1 MRIGGVRLFALVLLF
16 LALLNTRMM
25 VTSNKALSEV
35 NSFVEQVCWPAF
47 VVCAAL
53 CFVHNRFLAAAVP
66 TGRGPQVLDRQR
78 LSSIHS
84 LQQLKDEFVRVSADS
99 KQLMLMSSSNLLDAV
114 PGDLELVSQLSVF
127 SAPERL
133 ELQAGT
139 RVRVD
144 GPEWTLSAWVRL
156 DRGNILKQVAG
167 NSETTCWAW
176 EVDGT
181 QMQLR
186 FGGHD
191 SEAETVLQGFPMKQ
205 RRAPKTAQGDV
216 DGGAYAAQV
225 SDADGGAPAAG
236 GFADGGTTFTGLQ
249 HVAVVIKQRGS
260 ARFFRNGALNASA
273 PLTRDITAC
282 IGPIVIADV
291 RLSISPLCCLPCM
304 LRASPSLRVQQPL
317 LTVCLDLYQSRWSR

>member
-1 MRIGGVRLFALVLLF
+1 
-16 LALLNTRMM
+16 
-25 VTSNKALSEV
+25 
-35 NSFVEQVCWPAF
+35 
-47 VVCAAL
+47 
-53 CFVHNRFLAAAVP
+53 
-66 TGRGPQVLDRQR
+66 
-78 LSSIHS
+78 
-84 LQQLKDEFVRVSADS
+84 
-99 KQLMLMSSSNLLDAV
+99 MSSSNLLDAV

-176 EVDGT
+176 LVDGT
-181 QMQLR
+181 HMQLR

-205 RRAPKTAQGDV
+205 RRVSKTAPG
-216 DGGAYAAQV
+216 
-225 SDADGGAPAAG
+225 DADGGPAAPVSDSDANGGAPAG
-236 GFADGGTTFTGLQ
+236 GFADGGITLTRLQ
-249 HVAVVIKQRGS
+249 HVAVVVKQRGS

-291 RLSISPLCCLPCM
+291 RLSIPLLCCLPCM
-304 LRASPSLRVQQPL
+304 LLASPGLRVQQPL
-317 LTVCLDLYQSRWSR
+317 LTVCLDLYQSRWSRLRHSSFTPEL